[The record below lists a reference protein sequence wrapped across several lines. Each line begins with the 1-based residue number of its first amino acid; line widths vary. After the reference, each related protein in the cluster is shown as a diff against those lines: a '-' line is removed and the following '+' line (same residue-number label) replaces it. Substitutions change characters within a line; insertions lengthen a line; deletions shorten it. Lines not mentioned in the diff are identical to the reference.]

1 MGKGIANPIA
11 TLRSTARILEF
22 FEEPAAAAK
31 MYAAVDANLNLEE
44 GKLSSPDLGG
54 TASTE
59 QVVEDIL
66 KRV

>member
-1 MGKGIANPIA
+1 MGKGIANPIV

-22 FEEPAAAAK
+22 LEEPAAAAK
-31 MYAAVDANLNLEE
+31 IYAAVDANLEE
-44 GKLSSPDLGG
+44 GKLLSPDLGG

-66 KRV
+66 KRL